1 MTATTTEDE
10 DDDDDDDDDDDSS
23 DSIVELDAEDPLGD
37 PLAGS
42 KRVESEKRKT
52 SNGATIV
59 TLDDVKAIQTLAK
72 QQQRKPDVTFIDPR

>member
-10 DDDDDDDDDDDSS
+10 DDGDDSS

-42 KRVESEKRKT
+42 SKKVESEKRKT

-59 TLDDVKAIQTLAK
+59 TLDDVKAIQNLAK
-72 QQQRKPDVTFIDPR
+72 QQQKKPDVTIIDPR